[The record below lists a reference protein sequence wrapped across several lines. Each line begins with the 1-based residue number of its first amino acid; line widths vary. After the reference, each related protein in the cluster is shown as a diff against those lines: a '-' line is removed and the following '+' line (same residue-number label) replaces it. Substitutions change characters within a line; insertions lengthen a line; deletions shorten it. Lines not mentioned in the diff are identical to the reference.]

1 VIGRV
6 AFAHDFEQGQGP
18 EGVLIMDAWRK
29 QANLGMEFGG
39 FIALLVLR
47 QFPFIGKLP
56 LPAIEA
62 QSAIKNTIKPLA
74 RCLIE
79 RGVDDLEGRDLLS
92 ILCKSWRV
100 RLPHILIAIQCVQMR
115 VRRRVSVS
123 VTRISSTISLPL
135 CRSTLPFP
143 AHVLTLSQEL
153 RAMKPPLLYSI

>member
-18 EGVLIMDAWRK
+18 EGILIMDAWRK

-39 FIALLVLR
+39 FLALLVLR

-56 LPAIEA
+56 LPSIEA

-79 RGVDDLEGRDLLS
+79 RGVEDLERGRDLLS
-92 ILCKSWRV
+92 ILCKSCSCPTV
-100 RLPHILIAIQCVQMR
+100 TLTHRLFSACECQ
-115 VRRRVSVS
+115 
-123 VTRISSTISLPL
+123 
-135 CRSTLPFP
+135 
-143 AHVLTLSQEL
+143 
-153 RAMKPPLLYSI
+153 

>member
-1 VIGRV
+1 MIGRV

-39 FIALLVLR
+39 FLALLMLR

-74 RCLIE
+74 RRLID
-79 RGVDDLEGRDLLS
+79 RGVNDLERGRDLLS
-92 ILCKSWRV
+92 ILCESW
-100 RLPHILIAIQCVQMR
+100 P
-115 VRRRVSVS
+115 VRRLHTLTAIVVRANMGEDKSK
-123 VTRISSTISLPL
+123 RISDDN
-135 CRSTLPFP
+135 
-143 AHVLTLSQEL
+143 
-153 RAMKPPLLYSI
+153 LLDHIVTFV